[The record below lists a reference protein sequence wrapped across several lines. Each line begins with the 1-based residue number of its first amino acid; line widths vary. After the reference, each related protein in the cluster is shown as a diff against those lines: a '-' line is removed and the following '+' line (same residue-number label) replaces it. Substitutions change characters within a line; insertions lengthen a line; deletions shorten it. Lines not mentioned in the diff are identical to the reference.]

1 MYGAIPG
8 DIIGSPYGFDQG
20 KSVSRIRFMGERR
33 QNKSLLPPF
42 FVRSGVMLH
51 CKSSSIF

>member
-33 QNKSLLPPF
+33 QNKSKPHAWVFL
-42 FVRSGVMLH
+42 FVR
-51 CKSSSIF
+51 